1 MSLVM
6 FSSRA
11 TAPFIMFEETAK
23 AVLKAAGEPWAPE
36 GGFDAQRLPE
46 VIAKLEAAIAA
57 EKMRLAQAAKERE
70 ERLRSASYDEELRAR
85 AQEEEEERARKAA
98 GKEIVH
104 LYQRIAPLLDMMRR
118 SLASDDAVIWGKP

>member
-23 AVLKAAGEPWAPE
+23 AIFKAIGEPWTPE
-36 GGFDAQRLPE
+36 GGFESERLPE
-46 VIAKLEAAIAA
+46 VIARLEKAIED
-57 EKMRLAQAAKERE
+57 EKARLAAAAKERE
-70 ERLRSASYDEELRAR
+70 ERLRASSYDEELRAR
-85 AQEEEEERARKAA
+85 AQEEEDERARKAA

-104 LYQRIAPLLDMMRR
+104 LFQRIAPLIDMMRR
-118 SLASDDAVIWGKP
+118 SLKSDDAVIWGKP

>member
-46 VIAKLEAAIAA
+46 VIAKLEAAISA
-57 EKMRLAQAAKERE
+57 EKTRLAQAAKERE
-70 ERLRSASYDEELRAR
+70 ERLRSASFDEELRAR
-85 AQEEEEERARKAA
+85 AQEEEERARKAA